1 MIKVILFFI
10 CLTSTSYSGV
20 LDFLKSEKPLSFE
33 KFIFKYSLKGVVAM
47 NLRQLKK
54 INAELCDDDFSIRN
68 KKNSK
73 CTFKFLPPNKV
84 EIFIKE
90 NRKEKTIIYDLN
102 DRKINN

>member
-1 MIKVILFFI
+1 
-10 CLTSTSYSGV
+10 
-20 LDFLKSEKPLSFE
+20 
-33 KFIFKYSLKGVVAM
+33 M

-54 INAELCDDDFSIRN
+54 INAEICDDDFSVRN

-90 NRKEKTIIYDLN
+90 SRKEKTIIYDLN